1 LFLCLIQFQ
10 VKPLFERLSP
20 SIMTDNT
27 LLSLYA
33 DAQSI
38 LTRIEERRRLSPVR
52 RVWKTRCLIA
62 ERQALAWMDSI
73 AIDPNT
79 FMVDGRGHVID
90 NDFDL
95 THWRRAVGA
104 EISLEMLQTDS
115 AAVLAWLGVDDLP
128 MSATANPWAVTISSL
143 DDIRQRVDAWQQQVT
158 DMRPCPPLLH
168 SARLARSWWRASPI
182 GRGDAVAS
190 FLIGDRFGPGRW
202 DCSYGGLVALGFQRQ
217 GTAWKLAD
225 QPQFDRLWLQAIASG
240 GRDHLDQEMR
250 LRVYAARAAGHIA
263 SRRRPGRLKEVI
275 LMAMSRPYIT
285 SRLVADHLSLSS
297 AGAIKLLGI
306 AIDLGL
312 LLERSGQSS
321 YRSYAIPVGNM
332 LASSS
337 SPSPIAS
344 LKMSNFWEDDENG
357 ASPEAS

>member
-1 LFLCLIQFQ
+1 
-10 VKPLFERLSP
+10 
-20 SIMTDNT
+20 MNDNT

-52 RVWKTRCLIA
+52 RAWKTRCRIA
-62 ERQALAWMDSI
+62 ERQALAWLDSM
-73 AIDPNT
+73 AIDPNA
-79 FMVDGRGHVID
+79 FMVDGRGHVIG

-95 THWRRAVGA
+95 THWRRAVGT
-104 EISLEMLQTDS
+104 ELSLDALRTDG
-115 AAVLAWLGVDDLP
+115 AALLAWLGVDDLP
-128 MSATANPWAVTISSL
+128 MSATANPWAVTILSL
-143 DDIRQRVDAWQQQVT
+143 DDIRQRVNAWQREVA
-158 DMRPCPPLLH
+158 DMPPSPPLLH
-168 SARLARSWWRASPI
+168 AARLSLSWRKASPI

-202 DCSYGGLVALGFQRQ
+202 DCSYGGLVARGFQK
-217 GTAWKLAD
+217 GGAAWKLAD

-240 GRDHLDQEMR
+240 GRDHLDQEVR
-250 LRVYAARAAGHIA
+250 LRAYAARAADHIA

-275 LMAMSRPYIT
+275 LMAMSRPFIT

-312 LLERSGQSS
+312 LVERSGQSS

-332 LASSS
+332 LASSP

-344 LKMSNFWEDDENG
+344 LKMSHFWEDDENG